1 MVESYIK
8 EITYILPVVTA
19 TSLRLA
25 VEGLYSNLAR
35 AGYTSHGNVS
45 LVLAVLASATYFWTS
60 GEDELSLFS
69 TVEAVNQQSLVWVK
83 ATLDVVDN
91 SRDRGSLSI
100 EILQAI
106 IIVSM
111 VVCNLEGVSQRYRT
125 MLSTALTLGREL
137 GLHRLNESEQNF
149 PSNVRASNQAE
160 AEIGR
165 RVWWYLI
172 ATDW

>member
-1 MVESYIK
+1 MVETYIR
-8 EITYILPVVTA
+8 EIAYILPIVTA

-25 VEGLYSNLAR
+25 IEGLYSNLAR
-35 AGYTSHGNVS
+35 TGHTSHGNVS

-60 GEDELSLFS
+60 GDDELSLFS
-69 TVEAVNQQSLVWVK
+69 TADAANQQSLVWVK

-91 SRDRGSLSI
+91 ARDRGCFSI

-137 GLHRLNESEQNF
+137 GLHRLNASD
-149 PSNVRASNQAE
+149 PKLLSDVRASNHVE